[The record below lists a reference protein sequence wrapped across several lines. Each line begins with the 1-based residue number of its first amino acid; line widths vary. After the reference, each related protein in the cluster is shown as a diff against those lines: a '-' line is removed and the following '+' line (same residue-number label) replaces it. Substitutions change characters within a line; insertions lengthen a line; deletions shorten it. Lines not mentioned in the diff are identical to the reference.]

1 MTHKPHT
8 DAPAARQPVHIR
20 LPEEA
25 RALIDRAARVR
36 GKNRTDFMIEA
47 SVAAAEDTLLDQT
60 LIKVDAQTY
69 RHFLDVLDQPPSS
82 EGFARLMNAPKPWA
96 P

>member
-1 MTHKPHT
+1 MSQKAQTDTHIV
-8 DAPAARQPVHIR
+8 RQAVHIR

-36 GKNRTDFMIEA
+36 GKNRTDFMIES

-60 LIKVDAQTY
+60 LVRVDADTY
-69 RHFLDVLDQPPSS
+69 RHFLNVLDQTPNSD
-82 EGFARLMNAPKPWA
+82 GFARLMSAPKPWA